1 MSVRYA
7 IMGLLREQPDYG
19 YRLKR
24 RFEDRVGRVWRLNS
38 GQVYQTLRTLESNS
52 LIRRIG
58 ETNSA
63 QLDDD
68 VAARREFE
76 LTERGQ
82 RTLKAWLQRKP
93 STPRP
98 MRDELLIRLLLLE
111 PHGVAEV
118 VRTID
123 DQEDVYN
130 KHLARLLASKRRV
143 ERSPGDAYA
152 VASLGVEAA
161 VLHTVAHLKWLAY
174 CRQFL
179 LEGGGVEKEPGRAPR
194 RKSPRERG

>member
-7 IMGLLREQPDYG
+7 IMGLLKEQPDYG

-24 RFEDRVGRVWRLNS
+24 RFEDRVGQVWRLNS
-38 GQVYQTLRTLESNS
+38 GQVYQTLRTLESNG

-63 QLDDD
+63 QPDDD

-98 MRDELLIRLLLLE
+98 MRDELLIRLLLVE
-111 PHGVAEV
+111 PHGVVEV

-130 KHLARLLASKRRV
+130 KHLARL
-143 ERSPGDAYA
+143 
-152 VASLGVEAA
+152 
-161 VLHTVAHLKWLAY
+161 
-174 CRQFL
+174 
-179 LEGGGVEKEPGRAPR
+179 
-194 RKSPRERG
+194 